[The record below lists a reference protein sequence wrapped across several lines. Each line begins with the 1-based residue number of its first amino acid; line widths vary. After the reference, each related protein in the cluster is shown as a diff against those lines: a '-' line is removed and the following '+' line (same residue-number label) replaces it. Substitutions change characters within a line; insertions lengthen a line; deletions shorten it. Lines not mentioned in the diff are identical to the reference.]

1 MEDPQHA
8 KETKTAE
15 ELAAMIREDP
25 SKMDG
30 CPECGA
36 LVPRGGI
43 EFPHILLKS
52 RNFSNDDFSVYP

>member
-30 CPECGA
+30 CPECPNVERWCPGA
-36 LVPRGGI
+36 
-43 EFPHILLKS
+43 ES
-52 RNFSNDDFSVYP
+52 NFLISC